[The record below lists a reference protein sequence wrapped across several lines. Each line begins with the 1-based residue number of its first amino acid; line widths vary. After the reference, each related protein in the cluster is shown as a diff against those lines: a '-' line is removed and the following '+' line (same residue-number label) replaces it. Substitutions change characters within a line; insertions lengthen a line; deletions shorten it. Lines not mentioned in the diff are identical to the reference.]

1 MNGQALLP
9 GIILPSPVDEGVSEA
24 PQPDVADGVSRC
36 EASDLACPDGTGSGD
51 TPCHCT
57 DSHDDVTGCPDH
69 EKVGDAESSV
79 PVHELPLLRWLGAA
93 GGLAP
98 GEPAPGDSAADGPS
112 LCEPEAGE
120 LSSDESEPGGFTTDM
135 PVSGGSSSGEP
146 VSGASVTDGF
156 TTGGDA
162 EMSETSDA
170 PPACGAAP
178 SASDVAGASGVFG
191 ADAGHGGL
199 DEGNGAGDDGEEG
212 DEAQAWPP
220 FTPDVLASLC
230 TVEVQGSAH
239 ASAATEDGDGGH
251 IFPEADD
258 AVCGAA
264 SQEAACDDTG
274 DVCHGGAVLEDARP
288 ATAAADIG
296 AAHAA
301 VPECGA
307 APDALA
313 GRDGAEAVSL
323 DAGLSGGSASDGHA
337 KVSESAFCA
346 SPEVGDAGCCLPPL
360 TVLGLGTGDTA
371 LSPVHE
377 SLLRDAEVLVGGR
390 RQLAAFRGHP
400 ARQVVIASPV
410 TDALEAVAR
419 LREEGRRVVVL
430 ADGDPLFFGIGTRV
444 ARDFGPDAVRVVP
457 SVSCLQAAAARLGM
471 AWHDTVTVSMHG
483 RDDWRPLAA
492 AVLGGHPVCVLT
504 DGVNTPDRIARH
516 LLDRGVDWFR
526 AHVFEDMGTV
536 EEQAHD
542 LSLAACAALDFGPC
556 CTVLLVPQGEV
567 RGPRTGMPDTFFA
580 AEAGLLTKWPVRAVA
595 LAALRVNPADTV
607 WDVGAGSGAMSV
619 ECAAVASRGS
629 VWAVERDAARVVC
642 VEENRRRMGAAN
654 IEVVHGDAPACLTSL
669 PTPDRV
675 FMGGGLGGISADAS
689 CPVLHTVCERL
700 APGGRVVVACV
711 LLGSLERALGVFRN
725 LGWPAEVV
733 CVQAS
738 VSSPLA
744 GDMRLAAFNPV
755 HLVSAARPQTGG
767 Q

>member
-1 MNGQALLP
+1 
-9 GIILPSPVDEGVSEA
+9 VGVLRNH
-24 PQPDVADGVSRC
+24 AD
-36 EASDLACPDGTGSGD
+36 
-51 TPCHCT
+51 
-57 DSHDDVTGCPDH
+57 
-69 EKVGDAESSV
+69 
-79 PVHELPLLRWLGAA
+79 
-93 GGLAP
+93 
-98 GEPAPGDSAADGPS
+98 
-112 LCEPEAGE
+112 
-120 LSSDESEPGGFTTDM
+120 
-135 PVSGGSSSGEP
+135 
-146 VSGASVTDGF
+146 
-156 TTGGDA
+156 
-162 EMSETSDA
+162 
-170 PPACGAAP
+170 
-178 SASDVAGASGVFG
+178 
-191 ADAGHGGL
+191 
-199 DEGNGAGDDGEEG
+199 
-212 DEAQAWPP
+212 
-220 FTPDVLASLC
+220 
-230 TVEVQGSAH
+230 
-239 ASAATEDGDGGH
+239 
-251 IFPEADD
+251 
-258 AVCGAA
+258 
-264 SQEAACDDTG
+264 
-274 DVCHGGAVLEDARP
+274 
-288 ATAAADIG
+288 
-296 AAHAA
+296 
-301 VPECGA
+301 
-307 APDALA
+307 
-313 GRDGAEAVSL
+313 
-323 DAGLSGGSASDGHA
+323 
-337 KVSESAFCA
+337 
-346 SPEVGDAGCCLPPL
+346 
-360 TVLGLGTGDTA
+360 
-371 LSPVHE
+371 
-377 SLLRDAEVLVGGR
+377 
-390 RQLAAFRGHP
+390 QL
-400 ARQVVIASPV
+400 
-410 TDALEAVAR
+410 
-419 LREEGRRVVVL
+419 
-430 ADGDPLFFGIGTRV
+430 
-444 ARDFGPDAVRVVP
+444 
-457 SVSCLQAAAARLGM
+457 
-471 AWHDTVTVSMHG
+471 
-483 RDDWRPLAA
+483 A

-629 VWAVERDAARVVC
+629 IWAVERDAARVVC